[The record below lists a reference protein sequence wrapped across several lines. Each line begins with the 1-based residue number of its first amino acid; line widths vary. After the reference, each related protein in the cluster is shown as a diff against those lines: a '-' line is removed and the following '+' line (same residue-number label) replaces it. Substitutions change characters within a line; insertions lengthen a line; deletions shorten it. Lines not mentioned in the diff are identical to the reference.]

1 MKIIKCLFA
10 GVFILFNPL
19 LLAEE
24 TNDNLV
30 SGYIADDLFIYMH
43 AGPGNNYR
51 ILGSINA
58 GEEIKL
64 TGKVEN
70 EYTQIIDDKGR
81 ETWVENRYVNS
92 KPGVRFEVNRLKEQ
106 LANNTENNE
115 GLTSQLTQ
123 AQNEIERLNTE
134 TKNFEIKVSQI
145 NKELDETKLK
155 IKNQDIEL
163 KKEWFFNGAIVLVIG
178 LLLGLIIPKISGRKK
193 SSMDNWG

>member
-10 GVFILFNPL
+10 SAFILFSPL

-24 TNDNLV
+24 TTDNLT
-30 SGYIADDLFIYMH
+30 SAYISDDLFIYMH

-58 GEEIKL
+58 GEEVKL
-64 TGKVEN
+64 TGRTEN
-70 EYTQIIDDKGR
+70 DYTQILDSKNR
-81 ETWVENRYVNS
+81 ETWVENRYINTT
-92 KPGVRFEVNRLKEQ
+92 PGVRNEVKRLKAQ
-106 LANNTENNE
+106 LASNIENND
-115 GLTSQLTQ
+115 GLSSQLTQ
-123 AQNEIERLNTE
+123 AHNEIERLNIE
-134 TKNFEIKVSQI
+134 TKNFELKVNQI
-145 NKELDETKLK
+145 NQELENTKLK
-155 IKNQDIEL
+155 IKNQDTEL